1 MSCVRP
7 EGQQRDEKGISV
19 RAGGI
24 YGDGMA
30 RSMET
35 EAAKVSN
42 MMVQLSGISGDAIGV
57 VKNFSKAMEWNPRG
71 AENGF
76 DLQGGLCNLVGGV
89 PGIMCKSDATLST
102 VSSKSR
108 FMFMAGFLLLG
119 YP

>member
-30 RSMET
+30 LSMET

-42 MMVQLSGISGDAIGV
+42 MMVQLSGISADAIGV
-57 VKNFSKAMEWNPRG
+57 LKNFSKAMEWNPRG
-71 AENGF
+71 AEKGF

-89 PGIMCKSDATLST
+89 PWIMVGLKEERLGELSDDKTGE
-102 VSSKSR
+102 
-108 FMFMAGFLLLG
+108 GFAKWHQRS
-119 YP
+119 